1 MSSAIKH
8 LHYAVLACL
17 AACAANPTST
27 PAERRVEVDSH
38 TLLAQIALE
47 EERLGDAT
55 EHFLRAA
62 RASDDPELA
71 ERTAR
76 MAHRLGLTDIGL
88 EAVER
93 WRDTAPDDERSDWFA
108 GIFETRAGRL
118 DRAIADFSALI
129 ENLDDADAGAGLA
142 LVVEALSTEPDSG
155 AGTFVMA
162 ALTDRFPGT
171 PEGHYGLARLALR
184 SGDFTLALEH
194 ARAATELEPE
204 WVEAQLLYARTL
216 LVSGRTADSL
226 ELAGR
231 LAEDNDDLEV
241 QLQYAELLL
250 SAGRSDEAEAILDDI
265 LRDNPGLPEALR
277 ALAFLALTSEQ
288 LDEAEQHFNTL
299 RGDQRYRDE
308 AFYYLGRIAETREEY
323 LQATRSYAR
332 VTDGTHAVEAQVRTA
347 LIMAVQL
354 GNPDSALRHLQ
365 EFGKANARFGPD
377 MLLAQGQL
385 LLRTGRA
392 DEAKGLL
399 DDAVAE
405 NPTDASLR
413 GAHVQ
418 LFVFLAQDAMERRE
432 LDLAET
438 WLDEGLSLYRGD
450 TSLRY
455 SQALL
460 YEEQNR
466 NRRAVGVLESLV
478 AEQPDNAALLN
489 ALGYLLTDQFER
501 HEEARGYI
509 QRALA
514 MNPDSP
520 AIIDSMGWVLYKLG
534 DYDGALD
541 YLERA
546 YRLETDPEIAAH
558 LVDVYWAL
566 GQRERAQGLLE
577 TALEEAP
584 DDTHLNEVAQ
594 RLGR

>member
-1 MSSAIKH
+1 MSPTIKY
-8 LHYAVLACL
+8 LLYVLLACL
-17 AACAANPTST
+17 TACATNPTAT
-27 PAERRVEVDSH
+27 TAERRVEVDSH

-62 RASDDPELA
+62 RVSDDPELA
-71 ERTAR
+71 ERTAN

-93 WRDTAPDDERSDWFA
+93 WRETAPADERPDWFS

-118 DRAIADFSALI
+118 DRAIADFTALI
-129 ENLDDADAGAGLA
+129 ENLDAGDAGAGLA

-155 AGTFVMA
+155 AGTFVMT
-162 ALTDRFPGT
+162 ALTERFPGT

-194 ARAATELEPE
+194 ARAATELDPE
-204 WVEAQLLYARTL
+204 WLEAQLLYARTL

-226 ELAGR
+226 ELAER
-231 LAEDNDDLEV
+231 LAGDNDDVEV
-241 QLQYAELLL
+241 RLQYAELLL
-250 SAGRSDEAEAILDDI
+250 SAGRADEAETILDDI
-265 LRDNPGLPEALR
+265 LRDNPGLPEAVR

-299 RGDQRYRDE
+299 RGDPRYRDE
-308 AFYYLGRIAETREEY
+308 SFYYLGRIAETREEY
-323 LQATRSYAR
+323 LQATRAYAR

-347 LIMAVQL
+347 LLMAVQL
-354 GNPDSALRHLQ
+354 GNPDSALLHLQ
-365 EFGKANARFGPD
+365 EFGRANPRFGPD

-385 LLRTGRA
+385 LLRTGQA
-392 DEAKGLL
+392 DDAKRLL

-405 NPTDASLR
+405 NPSDASLR

-418 LFVFLAQDAMERRE
+418 LFVILTQDAIEQRD
-432 LDLAET
+432 LDLAEAR
-438 WLDEGLSLYRGD
+438 LDEGLSLYPGD
-450 TSLRY
+450 TALRY

-514 MNPDSP
+514 LNPDSP

-534 DYDGALD
+534 DYPGALD

-566 GQRERAQGLLE
+566 GQREQARELLD
-577 TALEEAP
+577 TAREGAP

-594 RLGR
+594 RLEQ